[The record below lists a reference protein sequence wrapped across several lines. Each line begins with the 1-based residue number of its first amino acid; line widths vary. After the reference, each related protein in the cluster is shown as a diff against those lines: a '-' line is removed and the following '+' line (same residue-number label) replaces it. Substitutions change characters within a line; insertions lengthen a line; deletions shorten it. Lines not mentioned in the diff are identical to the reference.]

1 MSLFSNIKGDGTLRT
16 ALDIFHE
23 KVEKFKDPLYFMNA
37 TFLGDDLLTATRLGK
52 AMMEL
57 EETHKIEITKMVKYQ
72 SLYAFIFRHFC
83 KLHDA
88 SQPSC
93 SHKVCKLKAS
103 RKSNEGGYNLGISGN
118 LVLPPKC
125 FDSVPQHLLS
135 EYFRYS
141 DKVYKVTESQR
152 TLKVAYKKCLRT
164 TALFHEMEQFIKCE
178 AWLKSINGM
187 FIRIKKL
194 HHDETKS
201 YVVPGGTTEEERTE
215 LRENFASYWLREA
228 STLNFIE
235 LAVARV
241 DE

>member
-1 MSLFSNIKGDGTLRT
+1 LSLFSNIKGDGTLRT

-37 TFLGDDLLTATRLGK
+37 TFLGDDLPTATRLGQ

-57 EETHKIEITKMVKYQ
+57 EDTYRIEITKMVKYQ
-72 SLYAFIFRHFC
+72 SLYAFIFRHFW

-93 SHKVCKLKAS
+93 SHKVCKLKANI
-103 RKSNEGGYNLGISGN
+103 KDYPGGYNLGISGN
-118 LVLPPKC
+118 LVLPPEC
-125 FDSVPQHLLS
+125 FENVPEHLLS
-135 EYFRYS
+135 ERYRYS
-141 DKVYKVTESQR
+141 DAVYKVTESQR

-178 AWLKSINGM
+178 AWLRNINGM
-187 FIRIKKL
+187 NIRIKKL
-194 HHDETKS
+194 HHAETKA
-201 YVVPGGTTEEERTE
+201 YTVPGDTTAVRRTE
-215 LRENFASYWLREA
+215 LRENFAEYWLQEA
-228 STLNFIE
+228 LTLDFSE
-235 LAVARV
+235 LDVAGV